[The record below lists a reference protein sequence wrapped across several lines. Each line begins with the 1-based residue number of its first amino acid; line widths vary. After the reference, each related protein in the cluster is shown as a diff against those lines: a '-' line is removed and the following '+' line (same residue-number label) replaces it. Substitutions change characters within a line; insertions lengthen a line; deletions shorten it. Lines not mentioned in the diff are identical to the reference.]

1 MRYKTIMVGTKS
13 YARIASAREA
23 MRRKSGL
30 KLSFEDIIM
39 DLIDRRLELSPMDD
53 RLKRYIE
60 KAALEISE
68 LDGIDGILL
77 FGSVAKGTYNKNSD
91 IDLAIFTK
99 SRKLDI
105 LESVMAI
112 KGSLGSEAISL
123 MKAGLPHSLSPIA
136 LDRGD
141 AKAFKPFYFDLADYG
156 IILYEKA
163 DSVSK
168 FIDSVKWKKHRRE
181 VVKGVEVITW

>member
-1 MRYKTIMVGTKS
+1 MRIEVPGLTLGGLVLAGGDGSFDLRADQGVNGAQRKQKGADDQQHAHKNGFARAFGRVGFRGQK
-13 YARIASAREA
+13 
-23 MRRKSGL
+23 
-30 KLSFEDIIM
+30 
-39 DLIDRRLELSPMDD
+39 
-53 RLKRYIE
+53 E
-60 KAALEISE
+60 K
-68 LDGIDGILL
+68 
-77 FGSVAKGTYNKNSD
+77 YNKNSD